1 MGPTCSIIY
10 ENEPIEKNLMKQKP
24 RPFSNSFFSWR
35 ELGISIIQGLVIT
48 IGILFIYQT
57 AIRFSYNENTT
68 RTMVFATLISANIF
82 LTLVNRS
89 FYFSILKT
97 IGYKNNM
104 VLLII
109 SITCTLTVVL
119 IYIPKLAH
127 FFNFER
133 LDVSKLT
140 SSICIGF
147 ISVIWFEI
155 VKCWNR
161 KKQASDN

>member
-1 MGPTCSIIY
+1 M
-10 ENEPIEKNLMKQKP
+10 NRKP